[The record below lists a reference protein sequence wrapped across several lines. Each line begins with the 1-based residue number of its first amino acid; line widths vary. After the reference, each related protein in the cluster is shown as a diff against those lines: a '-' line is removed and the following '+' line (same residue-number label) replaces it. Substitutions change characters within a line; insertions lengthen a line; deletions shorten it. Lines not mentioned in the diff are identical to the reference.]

1 MPGKRRIDLP
11 KGGIFYTPDRQQL
24 RPMVRA
30 KSVVEGALG
39 ELCFASGEALEELST
54 RWEEAAGE
62 ETSLHCYPVALRGS
76 TLELCVDS
84 SAWCQQLQYRKRDIL
99 KGIQRILGDRSPKEL
114 LFLLG

>member
-1 MPGKRRIDLP
+1 MVGKRRIELP
-11 KGGIFYTPDRQQL
+11 KGGIFYTTDRKQL

-30 KSVVEGALG
+30 KSAVEGALG
-39 ELCFASGEALEELST
+39 ELCVASGEALEELST
-54 RWEEAAGE
+54 RWEEVVGE
-62 ETSLHCYPVALRGS
+62 ETSLHCYPVAMRGS

-99 KGIQRILGDRSPKEL
+99 KSIQHVLGDRSPKEL